1 MSRKIGVAGKL
12 AAAIALFVLPV
23 AVLLFLLYRTQ
34 QVAIDFA
41 QQEIIGNDYIAAL
54 RPVHAALVD
63 PAKPDIA
70 ALKSVIAAAENKY
83 GAALD
88 SSAQA
93 QAAEAALDSPT
104 PRDTTALRA
113 LIARIGDKSN
123 LILDPDLDSFYV
135 MDLVVVKLP
144 ELLDG
149 IAQPAVF
156 AEARS
161 GGEKLELK
169 DMAVFLQMT
178 AGAAKTLDGA
188 KGSLDQAYDANASG
202 GRGARDLKSRVD
214 AEAQAMLGAVSTLF
228 EAFGRSALAGGEKA
242 VEPGAF
248 DAATAAARNETLKL
262 ADKAGAAMNDLFE
275 RRIAAFQTERVT
287 TFSIALGLF
296 IAVLAFVV
304 FLIRYSV
311 VKPVGR
317 LTAAMGRLAEGDTTV
332 AIPGA
337 ERSDEIG
344 RMSHAVGVFKDS
356 MIESERLRAEQAQL
370 KEAAAAARKV
380 EMARLADEFESA
392 VGGIVKN
399 VATAA
404 TELRTQAEAMSA
416 TAEETGRQ
424 STAVASA
431 SNEAST
437 SVQTVAAAA
446 EELSTSVDEIA
457 RQITQSNDVAAK
469 AVREAEATNSQV
481 SALAAAAQRIGD
493 VVRLIDE
500 IASQTNLLA
509 LNATIEAARAGEAG
523 KGFAVVA
530 SEVKTLA
537 SQTGKATEEITGQI
551 AAVQSA
557 TKHSVTA
564 ISAIGATIQTISTIS
579 GSIAAA
585 VEEQTAATR
594 EIARNVEQAAQ
605 GTSEVTENIT
615 GVSHAA
621 HQTGQAA
628 QAVLSAA
635 GDLNS
640 QSDRLRSELARFVEV
655 VRAA

>member
-1 MSRKIGVAGKL
+1 MKRKIGVAGKL

-23 AVLLFLLYRTQ
+23 AVLLFLLYRAQ
-34 QVAIDFA
+34 QVAIDFTV
-41 QQEIIGNDYIAAL
+41 QEVTGNAYIAAL

-70 ALKSVIAAAENKY
+70 ALKAAIADAERQY

-88 SSAQA
+88 TAKEA

-104 PRDTTALRA
+104 PRNTSALRA

-149 IAQPAVF
+149 ITQPLAF
-156 AEARS
+156 AAERS
-161 GGEKLELK
+161 GGDKLALR
-169 DMAVFLQMT
+169 DMAEFLQMT

-188 KGSLDQAYDANASG
+188 RGSLEEAYDANASG

-214 AEAQAMLGAVSTLF
+214 AEAQAMLSAASALF
-228 EAFGRSALAGGEKA
+228 QSFGQSALAGGETP
-242 VEPGAF
+242 VQSGAF
-248 DAATAAARNETLKL
+248 DAAGTAARGATLKL
-262 ADKAGAAMNDLFE
+262 ADQAGATMADLFE
-275 RRIAAFQTERVT
+275 RRIAAFQMERIV

-296 IAVLAFVV
+296 LAVLAFVV
-304 FLIRYSV
+304 FLIRRTV
-311 VKPVGR
+311 VKPVGD
-317 LTAAMGRLAEGDTTV
+317 LTATMGRLAEGDTKV
-332 AIPGA
+332 AIPGTG
-337 ERSDEIG
+337 RSDEIG
-344 RMSHAVGVFKDS
+344 SMSRAVGVFKDS
-356 MIESERLRAEQAQL
+356 MIESERLRVEQSHM
-370 KEAAAAARKV
+370 KEQAAAARKA
-380 EMARLADEFESA
+380 EMARLADEFESV

-399 VATAA
+399 VAAAA
-404 TELRTQAEAMSA
+404 TALRTQAEAMSA

-424 STAVASA
+424 SSAVASA

-457 RQITQSNDVAAK
+457 RQITQSTDVAAK

-481 SALAAAAQRIGD
+481 AALAAAAQRIGD

-509 LNATIEAARAGEAG
+509 LNATIEAARAGDAG

-537 SQTGKATEEITGQI
+537 GRTGKATEEITSQI

-557 TKHSVTA
+557 TQHSVKA
-564 ISAIGATIQTISTIS
+564 INAIGATIQTISTIS

-605 GTSEVTENIT
+605 GTSEATENIT

-621 HQTGQAA
+621 HQTGTAA
-628 QAVLSAA
+628 HAVLSAA

-640 QSDRLRSELARFVEV
+640 QSHRLKSELARFVEV